1 MMSEGDYASLPQI
14 AVAVVLVG
22 MLLSG
27 PVGGVELVGEQPS
40 LDDGTATVTV
50 VEPTADPIR
59 VTAGRFGTN
68 ASYVRIPDLVV
79 DVTNIDGQPRV
90 FYQVTIPELNIRK
103 QNDKIIQSSG
113 RLRVPIS
120 DHTVPKEATL
130 DGTTARLVVRVQ
142 SYSGG
147 EVVLNRTVEVRRR

>member
-1 MMSEGDYASLPQI
+1 MNEGDSVSVPQI
-14 AVAVVLVG
+14 VVAVILVE

-27 PVGGVELVGEQPS
+27 PVGGVELVSERPS
-40 LDDGTATVTV
+40 LDDGTASVTV
-50 VEPTADPIR
+50 VDPTEDPIQ

-68 ASYVRIPDLVV
+68 VSYVRIPDLVV
-79 DVTNIDGQPRV
+79 DITSVDGQPRV
-90 FYQVTIPELNIRK
+90 FYQVSIPELGIKK
-103 QNDKIIQSSG
+103 QNDKLVRSTG

-120 DHTVPKEATL
+120 DHTVPKEKAL

-147 EVVLNRTVEVRRR
+147 QVVMNRTVEVRRR